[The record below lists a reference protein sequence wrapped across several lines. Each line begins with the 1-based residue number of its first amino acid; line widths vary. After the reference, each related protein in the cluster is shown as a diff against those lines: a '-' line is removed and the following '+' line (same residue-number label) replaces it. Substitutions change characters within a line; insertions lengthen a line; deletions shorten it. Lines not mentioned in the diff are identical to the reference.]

1 MEIGDDGADIFL
13 VVGKHIDIADGGW
26 DDVAARAIA
35 LENLDA
41 LLDTLGSFEVPKLC
55 LLLHLL
61 LKVGHQFGSMAT
73 KDLLDFVNALVID
86 FARQLADARA
96 KALLD
101 VIFQTGFI
109 ALFDHRL
116 LQIETSRTHMIE
128 LLEELDK
135 RLCHHHVGVWS
146 EVCRTIFN

>member
-13 VVGKHIDIADGGW
+13 VVGKYIDIADGGW
-26 DDVAARAIA
+26 NDIAACAIA
-35 LENLDA
+35 FEDLDA

-61 LKVGHQFGSMAT
+61 LQVGHQFGCMAAQ
-73 KDLLDFVNALVID
+73 DLLDFVNTLVID

-116 LQIETSRTHMIE
+116 LQIETARAHMIE
-128 LLEELDK
+128 LLEELDQG
-135 RLCHHHVGVWS
+135 LCHHHVGVWS